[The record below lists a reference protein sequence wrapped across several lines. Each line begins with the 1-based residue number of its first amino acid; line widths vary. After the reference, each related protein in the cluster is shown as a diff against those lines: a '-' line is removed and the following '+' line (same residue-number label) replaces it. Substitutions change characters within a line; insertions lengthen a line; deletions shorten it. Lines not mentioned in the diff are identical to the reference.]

1 MIKMDKKEIK
11 KKKLEVLLRKSVLE
25 KEIFELDKELVK
37 LTNLEK
43 PYVANISSYSGH
55 FSMQFPTED
64 AARKKYEE
72 YKSKKRFKNGLTYG
86 VYLYKFEVD
95 ETKTLLEETALGRK
109 TFTSNI
115 INKTIKD
122 CYLVNSEDFLIRFD
136 EKDDALLKMKE
147 LKEMYKQK
155 QIKLTYSKC
164 KIDMKDPDIFDEL
177 ETLEIL
183 IA

>member
-11 KKKLEVLLRKSVLE
+11 KKKLETLQRKSILE
-25 KEIFELDKELVK
+25 KEILEIDKELEK

-55 FSMQFPTED
+55 FSMQFATED

-95 ETKTLLEETALGRK
+95 GTKTLLEETALGNK
-109 TFTSNI
+109 SFSSNI
-115 INKTIKD
+115 VDKMIKD
-122 CYLVNSEDFLIRFD
+122 CYLVNSENFTIWFD
-136 EKDDALLKMKE
+136 NKDNALLKMKE
-147 LKEMYKQK
+147 LKEIYEQK